1 MNTLMQISNI
11 APPEDDL
18 SRSLQSLLAEEFD
31 AASFRPWL
39 LSADGPD
46 GMAALRELLGS
57 GRVRAVHDQIDEQL
71 IELVVARRPS
81 LRSDREAIRLA
92 VDAVLDGVP
101 AWRFGAWAWYPW
113 SGRLVH
119 VLPQDLFRRV
129 RTDRNRDKTTSEE
142 QAGLFRRRIGV
153 IGLSVGNS
161 AALTL
166 AMEGVGG
173 AFRLADFD
181 RIGLSN
187 LNRLRTGVAELGV
200 DKTVACARQLF
211 EIDPYLDVEIFPEG
225 LSEANIE
232 SFFADADG
240 RGLDLLVE
248 ECDTPWV
255 KVAAREE
262 ARRRGIAVL
271 MDANDR
277 GLLDV
282 ERFDL
287 DPHRPLLHGR
297 LDGVA
302 SADLLALTPKE
313 AVELLLR
320 MVDADAISPV
330 MASAIG
336 QIGRTLCSW
345 PQLASG
351 VMLGAALV
359 TDTARRI
366 LLDHPVPSGRYYID
380 LEELIP
386 AAAISVEAADDALA
400 AV

>member
-1 MNTLMQISNI
+1 MNTLMQISNHTLPDGDP
-11 APPEDDL
+11 AQ
-18 SRSLQSLLAEEFD
+18 SLQSLLTEDFD
-31 AASFRPWL
+31 AVSFRPRL
-39 LSADGPD
+39 ISADGPE
-46 GMAALRELLGS
+46 GVAALRELLGS
-57 GRVRAVHDQIDEQL
+57 GRVRAVHDRLDEQL
-71 IELVVARRPS
+71 TELVVARCPS
-81 LRSDREAIRLA
+81 LHSDREAVRLA

-101 AWRFGAWAWYPW
+101 TWRFGSWVWYPW

-119 VLPQDLFRRV
+119 VLPRDLFRRV
-129 RTDRNRDKTTSEE
+129 RTDRNRDKITSVE
-142 QAGLFRRRIGV
+142 QAGLFGRRIGV

-187 LNRLRTGVAELGV
+187 LNRLRSGVAELGV

-211 EIDPYLDVEIFPEG
+211 EIDPYLDVEVFPEG

-255 KVAAREE
+255 KVAAREH
-262 ARRRGIAVL
+262 ARQRGIPVL

-313 AVELLLR
+313 AVQLLLR

-330 MASAIG
+330 MAGAIG

-366 LLDHPVPSGRYYID
+366 LLDHPVPSGRYYVD
-380 LEELIP
+380 LQQLIP
-386 AAAISVEAADDALA
+386 AAAISAEAADNAPA